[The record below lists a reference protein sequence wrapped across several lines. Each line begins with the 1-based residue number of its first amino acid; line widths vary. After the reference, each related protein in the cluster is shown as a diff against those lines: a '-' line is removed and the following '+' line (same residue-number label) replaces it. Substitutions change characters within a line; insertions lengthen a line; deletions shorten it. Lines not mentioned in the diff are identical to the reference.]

1 MKTKYDAFKNA
12 DPLHASPFHSLS
24 LKPKQ
29 TESGESLSKNT
40 MEGGKTKEK
49 QSAVSLQEFVS
60 VMAPL
65 IDLEKVSFINPIL
78 FFFFVHFYFLIVIY
92 LTNQLNTV
100 SLVIGSRN
108 ISLYHFWGVEKS

>member
-1 MKTKYDAFKNA
+1 
-12 DPLHASPFHSLS
+12 
-24 LKPKQ
+24 
-29 TESGESLSKNT
+29 
-40 MEGGKTKEK
+40 MEGRKTKEK

-78 FFFFVHFYFLIVIY
+78 FFFFFHFYFLIVIY

-108 ISLYHFWGVEKS
+108 ISLYHFWGVEKSWYSSKEGLHYS